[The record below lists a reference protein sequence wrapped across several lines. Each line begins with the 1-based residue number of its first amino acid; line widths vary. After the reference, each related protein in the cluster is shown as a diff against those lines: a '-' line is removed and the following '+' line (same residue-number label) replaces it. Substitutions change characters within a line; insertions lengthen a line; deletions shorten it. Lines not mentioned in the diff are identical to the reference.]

1 MARQHHNSQFHN
13 IPRKKYHIRH
23 MARRILSFT
32 FVFTSICVSASLSSS
47 VSTAMTDKEPVW
59 CEEKQIYIGGVPENE
74 EVKRLIEENDGHLK
88 IFGYGS
94 LCWNPGSEGGLAK
107 ASQTLGW
114 VKGYKRVWA
123 QRSTDHRGTVDFPGL
138 VCTLLT
144 EEEYEL
150 AQRSATSNAGQSQP
164 EGSSSND
171 DKSDKTGDSIVT
183 QGIIFDVPPDLVEET
198 LQDLDFRE
206 KGGYARDVC
215 TVVEEKT
222 QKTHRALLYRGT
234 PDNPAFSSRAL
245 TDLPLSAAI
254 MSVSVGP
261 SG

>member
-1 MARQHHNSQFHN
+1 MPA
-13 IPRKKYHIRH
+13 
-23 MARRILSFT
+23 
-32 FVFTSICVSASLSSS
+32 
-47 VSTAMTDKEPVW
+47 AMSDKEPVW

-107 ASQTLGW
+107 ASQKLGW

-144 EEEYEL
+144 EKEYES
-150 AQRSATSNAGQSQP
+150 AKTSATSNVDP
-164 EGSSSND
+164 SNN
-171 DKSDKTGDSIVT
+171 DKASETDDSIVT
-183 QGIIFDVPPDLVEET
+183 QGIIFDVPPDLVDET

-215 TVVEEKT
+215 TVVEEET

-245 TDLPLSAAI
+245 VDLPLSAAI

>member
-1 MARQHHNSQFHN
+1 MS
-13 IPRKKYHIRH
+13 
-23 MARRILSFT
+23 
-32 FVFTSICVSASLSSS
+32 
-47 VSTAMTDKEPVW
+47 DKEPVW

-94 LCWNPGSEGGLAK
+94 LCWNPGTEGGLAK

-144 EEEYEL
+144 DEEYQS
-150 AQRSATSNAGQSQP
+150 AKMSATSNAAPSDTNKA
-164 EGSSSND
+164 E
-171 DKSDKTGDSIVT
+171 KSDDSIVT
-183 QGIIFDVPPDLVEET
+183 QGIIFDVPPDLVDET

-215 TVVEEKT
+215 TVVEEET

-245 TDLPLSAAI
+245 VDLPLSAAI

>member
-1 MARQHHNSQFHN
+1 MS
-13 IPRKKYHIRH
+13 
-23 MARRILSFT
+23 
-32 FVFTSICVSASLSSS
+32 
-47 VSTAMTDKEPVW
+47 DKEPVW

-107 ASQTLGW
+107 ASQKLGW

-144 EEEYEL
+144 EKEYES
-150 AQRSATSNAGQSQP
+150 AKTSATSNVDP
-164 EGSSSND
+164 SNN
-171 DKSDKTGDSIVT
+171 DKASETDDSIVT
-183 QGIIFDVPPDLVEET
+183 QGIIFDVPPDLVDET

-215 TVVEEKT
+215 TVVEEET

-245 TDLPLSAAI
+245 VDLPLSAAI

>member
-1 MARQHHNSQFHN
+1 MS
-13 IPRKKYHIRH
+13 
-23 MARRILSFT
+23 
-32 FVFTSICVSASLSSS
+32 
-47 VSTAMTDKEPVW
+47 DKEPVW

-107 ASQTLGW
+107 ASQKLGW

-144 EEEYEL
+144 EKEYES
-150 AQRSATSNAGQSQP
+150 AKTPATSNVDP
-164 EGSSSND
+164 SNN
-171 DKSDKTGDSIVT
+171 DKASETDDSIVT
-183 QGIIFDVPPDLVEET
+183 QGIIFDVPPDLVDET

-215 TVVEEKT
+215 TVVEEET

-245 TDLPLSAAI
+245 VDLPLSAAI